1 MIPKIASPKNNFL
14 LQFANNLNTW
24 IFLPLIIKKKNLIG
38 KEKKNFFLINLK
50 TYILLPLHHKK
61 EKRKGKE

>member
-1 MIPKIASPKNNFL
+1 MIPKIASPKNNFI
-14 LQFANNLNTW
+14 LQFASNLNTW

-38 KEKKNFFLINLK
+38 KEKFFLINLK
-50 TYILLPLHHKK
+50 TCILLPLHYEK